1 MRYRARRLS
10 AANLGLWLFV
20 LAASFA
26 GEAKAAQFLYVVS
39 QDDSAVEVIDTSTDA
54 LVATLPVT
62 KGPATIAA
70 APNGRKLYI
79 THPDAGKLGRYPEGV
94 VIAPDGSKVYVA
106 NWASGDISVLN
117 GETGQELRRIKAS
130 SGARASAIV
139 PAG

>member
-1 MRYRARRLS
+1 M
-10 AANLGLWLFV
+10 
-20 LAASFA
+20 
-26 GEAKAAQFLYVVS
+26 
-39 QDDSAVEVIDTSTDA
+39 IDTSTDA

-94 VIAPDGSKVYVA
+94 VIAPDGSKAYVA

-130 SGARASAIV
+130 SGARALAIV